1 MGGQTALKQ
10 IVKVMVRLP
19 DDDDVAM
26 VMLTMTTNH
35 NDEVSYEDSSCG
47 CDHGH
52 DKAVEEAKK
61 ITWVL
66 KCIL

>member
-1 MGGQTALKQ
+1 M
-10 IVKVMVRLP
+10 KVVVRLP
-19 DDDDVAM
+19 DGDDVAM
-26 VMLTMTTNH
+26 AMLTMTTNQD
-35 NDEVSYEDSSCG
+35 DEVSYEDSSCR

-52 DKAVEEAKK
+52 DKAVEEAEK

>member
-1 MGGQTALKQ
+1 MGGQAALKQ
-10 IVKVMVRLP
+10 IVRVVVRLP

-35 NDEVSYEDSSCG
+35 DDEVSYEDSSCG